1 MAALASPLFHSLSKG
16 PQSIGQTD
24 LSLLCDDGTLRCH
37 STLFVAACSTWQTLL
52 EWKEEEHTILLP
64 GTTTSLAKH
73 VLEMLYTGVALPEA
87 QHARELRHLLG
98 TLLPQV
104 NLAVSDTSATV
115 EDAFMKVEHM
125 GSDASQPVNQADLVA
140 DLDKEESCERVEE
153 DVDVGPE
160 EEQLGL
166 GEFQGRGQI
175 EDHSTL
181 SSPGPDTTVLN
192 QNLILKS
199 DVQKK
204 TDNKCCSICQKTFL
218 YPKDLKKHELVHE
231 QAFPFRCKL
240 CNKGIRT
247 ISNTYKHLRVK
258 HSLTENLKSQIVD
271 AAGRPY
277 LDPKTAVVDTNVVPS
292 NFLDADHV
300 MAQGSQGQNKSGV
313 PLYAC
318 LICDKKVT
326 KYALKNHLSIHNGD
340 NKFKCDLCPKSYF
353 TSSSLSN
360 HKVASHQN
368 SKGSTFKCSGCFR
381 TFRTAKVRDHHASTC
396 LKDGKS
402 KKEGFECRLCSK
414 IFGYKSNLSAHQRS
428 VHGMEPK
435 KVLEY
440 SCKHCKEVIKGKLRL
455 SKHIITAHPDAS
467 GELCDLCG
475 KSFQTEVKLLRHVL
489 VHKSRERNL
498 HCSFCPKKFFRK
510 DILLVHEKV
519 HTNPII
525 CKKCGKKFP
534 EERYLK
540 SHMLLHM
547 EKTHNC
553 LYCSKSFPNTDLL
566 ARHSKEHSDSSL
578 HNCNFCL
585 KGFQT
590 KIDLKRHKSEEHYED
605 FPLKCHIC
613 EKGFLH
619 DSQLEKHI
627 DLVHSKSTKQL
638 IFCQHCDMDGRR
650 VNQELGSLYSLKRH
664 LTRHKCPLVTKAGEE
679 CSTCSKDP
687 ETYYK
692 LRNHIKVNDNKKVL
706 PCDQC
711 DKKFKTVQ
719 DLRTHSVVHT
729 GQKPYSCQLCGDK
742 FTQKCSLK
750 THYQRHKQGTVGVR
764 SFQCSLC
771 NKTCKTYA
779 ALKSH
784 HKSHQAQG
792 GVLLQHAG
800 ARSSGSAEVIGP
812 FPHLVFQSEA
822 GLPLLSLD
830 SSQQYQVTTIN
841 IDSQEL
847 EVETGGGL
855 EGLIMEPGLVGLT
868 RGSLGLVEEGSGEY
882 KIQIIDDI
890 PTIAAHPVSS
900 RNLAMQ

>member
-1 MAALASPLFHSLSKG
+1 MATLASPLFHSLSKG
-16 PQSIGQTD
+16 PQSIGQAD
-24 LSLLCDDGTLRCH
+24 LSLACDDGILRCH
-37 STLFVAACSTWQTLL
+37 SSLFAAASTIWQTLL
-52 EWKEEEHTILLP
+52 VEEEEEHTVLLP
-64 GTTTSLAKH
+64 GIGTSLAKH
-73 VLEMLYTGVALPEA
+73 VLQLLYTGVARPEA
-87 QHARELRHLLG
+87 RDARELRHLLAA
-98 TLLPQV
+98 LLPHLT
-104 NLAVSDTSATV
+104 LAVSDTSLTV
-115 EDAFMKVEHM
+115 E
-125 GSDASQPVNQADLVA
+125 ASVVKEDRAELEGYQPVSQTDLVTNWE
-140 DLDKEESCERVEE
+140 KEESEE
-153 DVDVGPE
+153 EPVE
-160 EEQLGL
+160 EEQEEEPVKEPVHESWHDQDL
-166 GEFQGRGQI
+166 I
-175 EDHSTL
+175 EDHRGQES
-181 SSPGPDTTVLN
+181 DTTFMN

-199 DVQKK
+199 EVKK
-204 TDNKCCSICQKTFL
+204 KADNKSCSICQKTFL
-218 YPKDLKKHELVHE
+218 YPKDLKKHELIHE
-231 QAFPFRCKL
+231 QTFPFRCKL
-240 CNKGIRT
+240 CKKGIRT

-258 HSLTENLKSQIVD
+258 HSLTENLKAQIVD
-271 AAGRPY
+271 SAGRPY
-277 LDPKTAVVDTNVVPS
+277 LDPKTTVVDTDVIPPE
-292 NFLDADHV
+292 FLDADHV

-313 PLYAC
+313 PLFAC
-318 LICDKKVT
+318 LICDKRVT

-353 TSSSLSN
+353 TNSSLSN
-360 HKVASHQN
+360 HKVANHQD
-368 SKGSTFKCSGCFR
+368 SKGTPFKCSGCFR
-381 TFRTAKVRDHHASTC
+381 TFRTAKVRDHHSSTC

-402 KKEGFECRLCSK
+402 KKEAFECRLCNK
-414 IFGYKSNLSAHQRS
+414 MFGYKNNLTAHQRS
-428 VHGMEPK
+428 AHGLESK

-455 SKHIITAHPDAS
+455 SKHIITAHPDVS

-510 DILLVHEKV
+510 DILQVHEKV

-534 EERYLK
+534 EERYLE

-553 LYCSKSFPNTDLL
+553 MYCSKSFLNTELL
-566 ARHSKEHSDSSL
+566 AKHYKEHSDSSP
-578 HNCNFCL
+578 HNCNFCP

-590 KIDLKRHKSEEHYED
+590 KLELKKHKSEDHSDD

-613 EKGFLH
+613 QKGFLH

-627 DLVHSKSTKQL
+627 DLVHSKAAKQL
-638 IFCQHCDMDGRR
+638 IFCQHCDVEGGR

-664 LTRHKCPLVTKAGEE
+664 LTRHKCPLVSKPGEE
-679 CSTCSKDP
+679 CSTCSRDP

-706 PCDQC
+706 PCTEC
-711 DKKFKTVQ
+711 DKKFKTMQ
-719 DLRTHSVVHT
+719 DLTTHSVVHT

-764 SFQCSLC
+764 AFQCSLC
-771 NKTCKTYA
+771 QKACKTYA

-784 HKSHQAQG
+784 QKSHQQG
-792 GVLLQHAG
+792 GVLMQGGGSSREVMGG
-800 ARSSGSAEVIGP
+800 A
-812 FPHLVFQSEA
+812 FPHLVFQAEP

-830 SSQQYQVTTIN
+830 SSQQFQVTTIN
-841 IDSQEL
+841 IDNQEL
-847 EVETGGGL
+847 EVETAGGL

-868 RGSLGLVEEGSGEY
+868 RGSLGIVEEGGGEY
-882 KIQIIDDI
+882 KIQIIDDL
-890 PTIAAHPVSS
+890 PAMAAHSVTS
-900 RNLAMQ
+900 RSLTMH

>member
-1 MAALASPLFHSLSKG
+1 MATLASPLFHSLSKG
-16 PQSIGQTD
+16 PQSIGQAD
-24 LSLLCDDGTLRCH
+24 LSLACDDGILRCH
-37 STLFVAACSTWQTLL
+37 SSLFAAASTIWQTLL
-52 EWKEEEHTILLP
+52 VEEEEEHTVLLP
-64 GTTTSLAKH
+64 GIGTSLAKH
-73 VLEMLYTGVALPEA
+73 VLQLLYTGVARPEA
-87 QHARELRHLLG
+87 RDARELRHLLAA
-98 TLLPQV
+98 LLPHLT
-104 NLAVSDTSATV
+104 LAVSDTSLTV
-115 EDAFMKVEHM
+115 E
-125 GSDASQPVNQADLVA
+125 ASVVKEDRAELEGYQPVSQTDLVTNWE
-140 DLDKEESCERVEE
+140 KEESEE
-153 DVDVGPE
+153 EPVE
-160 EEQLGL
+160 EEQEEEPVKEPVHESWHDQDLV
-166 GEFQGRGQI
+166 EDHRGQ
-175 EDHSTL
+175 EDCES
-181 SSPGPDTTVLN
+181 DTTFMN

-199 DVQKK
+199 EVKK
-204 TDNKCCSICQKTFL
+204 KADNKSCSICQKTFL
-218 YPKDLKKHELVHE
+218 YPKDLKKHELIHE
-231 QAFPFRCKL
+231 QTFPFRCKL
-240 CNKGIRT
+240 CKKGIRT

-258 HSLTENLKSQIVD
+258 HSLTENLKAQIVD
-271 AAGRPY
+271 SAGRPY
-277 LDPKTAVVDTNVVPS
+277 LDPKTTVVDTDVIPPE
-292 NFLDADHV
+292 FLDADHV

-313 PLYAC
+313 PLFAC
-318 LICDKKVT
+318 LICDKRVT

-353 TSSSLSN
+353 TNSSLSN
-360 HKVASHQN
+360 HKVASHQD
-368 SKGSTFKCSGCFR
+368 SKGTPFKCSGCFR
-381 TFRTAKVRDHHASTC
+381 TFRTAKVRDHHSSTC

-402 KKEGFECRLCSK
+402 KKEAFECRLCNK
-414 IFGYKSNLSAHQRS
+414 MFGYKNNLTAHQRS
-428 VHGMEPK
+428 AHGLESK

-455 SKHIITAHPDAS
+455 SKHIITAHPDVS

-510 DILLVHEKV
+510 DILQVHEKV

-534 EERYLK
+534 EERYLE

-553 LYCSKSFPNTDLL
+553 MYCSKSFLNTELL
-566 ARHSKEHSDSSL
+566 AKHYKEHSDSSP
-578 HNCNFCL
+578 HNCNFCP

-590 KIDLKRHKSEEHYED
+590 KLELKKHKSEDHSDD

-613 EKGFLH
+613 QKGFLH

-627 DLVHSKSTKQL
+627 DLVHSKAAKQL
-638 IFCQHCDMDGRR
+638 IFCQHCDVEGGR

-664 LTRHKCPLVTKAGEE
+664 LTRHKCPLVSKPGEE
-679 CSTCSKDP
+679 CSTCSRDP

-706 PCDQC
+706 PCTEC
-711 DKKFKTVQ
+711 DKKFKTMQ
-719 DLRTHSVVHT
+719 DLTTHSVVHT

-764 SFQCSLC
+764 AFQCSLC
-771 NKTCKTYA
+771 QKACKTYA

-784 HKSHQAQG
+784 QKSHQQG
-792 GVLLQHAG
+792 GVLMQGGGSSREVMGG
-800 ARSSGSAEVIGP
+800 A
-812 FPHLVFQSEA
+812 FPHLVFQAEP

-830 SSQQYQVTTIN
+830 SSQQFQVTTIN
-841 IDSQEL
+841 IDNQEL
-847 EVETGGGL
+847 EVETAGGL

-868 RGSLGLVEEGSGEY
+868 RGSLGIVEEGGGEY
-882 KIQIIDDI
+882 KIQIIDDL
-890 PTIAAHPVSS
+890 PAMAAHSVTS
-900 RNLAMQ
+900 RSLTMH